1 MRVKNLMLITKK
13 KMTKHSSK
21 SEEGQKDN
29 KKAWSIL

>member
-1 MRVKNLMLITKK
+1 MRVKNLMLITK